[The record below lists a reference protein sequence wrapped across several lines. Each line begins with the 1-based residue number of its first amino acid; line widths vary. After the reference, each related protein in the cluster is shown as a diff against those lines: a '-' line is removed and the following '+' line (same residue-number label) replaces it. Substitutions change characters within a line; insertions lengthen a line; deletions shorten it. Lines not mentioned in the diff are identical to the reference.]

1 MRYATTRRRS
11 APGSGATCQSLEGAD
26 PERCEGRIRRPGEHP
41 HEVRLRLISTRRWVQ
56 MGKWVDSTSTMTQRA
71 NCWSTVCLL
80 DHVQKPLAAPELAAR
95 AWAAAKR
102 EDDATSAREV
112 SGRASSE

>member
-1 MRYATTRRRS
+1 MR
-11 APGSGATCQSLEGAD
+11 
-26 PERCEGRIRRPGEHP
+26 
-41 HEVRLRLISTRRWVQ
+41 
-56 MGKWVDSTSTMTQRA
+56 TSIGHLTLLGVLTPSSNTEPTMTQRA

-95 AWAAAKR
+95 AWAAARR
-102 EDDATSAREV
+102 EDDATSEREV